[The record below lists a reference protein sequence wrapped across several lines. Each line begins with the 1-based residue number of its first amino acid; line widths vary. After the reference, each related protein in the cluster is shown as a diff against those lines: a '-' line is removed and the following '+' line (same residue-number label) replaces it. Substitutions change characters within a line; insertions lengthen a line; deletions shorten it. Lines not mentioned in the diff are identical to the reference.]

1 MKITGKLHKIF
12 ETQVITD
19 KFSKREFVLEIF
31 NNTFANYPKFEF
43 QNKNCSELDE
53 FKEGQQIEI
62 EFDIRGRAWT
72 KDGKTSYFNTLVAW
86 KIISLDNG
94 NSLGQSSIPEI
105 EETEDLPEGDD
116 LPF

>member
-12 ETQVITD
+12 DTQVITD
-19 KFSKREFVLEIF
+19 KFSKREFILEIF
-31 NNTFANYPKFEF
+31 NNTFANYAKFEF
-43 QNKNCSELDE
+43 QHDNCTKLNLFS
-53 FKEGQQIEI
+53 EGQEVEI

-72 KDGKTSYFNTLVAW
+72 KDGNTTYFNTLVAW

-94 NSLGQSSIPEI
+94 ESQAGQGVHIV
-105 EETEDLPEGDD
+105 EDLPEPDEE